1 MIADADNLNID
12 LRSYFSLFL
21 LVTAQVV
28 LGVNFSGYLDQS
40 IIMVIVA
47 RYFWYKFGVHK
58 KISVFFFI
66 RIVLLDSL

>member
-1 MIADADNLNID
+1 MISDADNLNID

-40 IIMVIVA
+40 IIMVIMA

-58 KISVFFFI
+58 IIPVFCFI